1 MLQQQVSVLVRVL
14 FRVILE
20 ALQHLCQLQVR
31 LPLIQRHLSHK
42 ILKTVPQVQSPLNSV
57 HAKNW
62 VKMLQDVIMFQT
74 GQVKHALFK
83 ERKNLDKT
91 QAFANPVGLFL
102 KMDSVLLIQD
112 LVFFYLKFLMKTFQC
127 ICFLPM
133 KK

>member
-14 FRVILE
+14 FQVILE
-20 ALQHLCQLQVR
+20 ALQRLCQLQVR

-62 VKMLQDVIMFQT
+62 VKMLQDLIMFQT
-74 GQVKHALFK
+74 GQVKHAHFK

-102 KMDSVLLIQD
+102 KMDSVLLIQAVSYTH
-112 LVFFYLKFLMKTFQC
+112 LT
-127 ICFLPM
+127 LPT
-133 KK
+133 KLEV